1 MTTFDHDD
9 ELDALLKRFDP
20 AHALDPRS
28 AARVSRMVLTR
39 LASAAERP
47 PRFGLRRL
55 LGLWGGVPRYAGSL
69 ALGLALGL
77 AVGLSGGASTA
88 SPTQTGAAQLYAQ
101 AHPLTPLGL

>member
-1 MTTFDHDD
+1 MTTLDRDD

-39 LASAAERP
+39 IASEAEIR
-47 PRFGLRRL
+47 PRFSLSRL

-69 ALGLALGL
+69 ALGLILGL
-77 AVGLSGGASTA
+77 AVGLASGNLGT
-88 SPTQTGAAQLYAQ
+88 SPIQTGTAQLYAQ
-101 AHPLTPLGL
+101 ATPLTPLGL